1 MRILLFFAL
10 LAFALAGFGR
20 PEATAGTSAAPLS
33 LRASISVEDA
43 VIRLGDL
50 FDGELSDPTVA
61 VARAPAP
68 GDSVVLNAPWLLAL
82 ARAYDLSWRPDS
94 RFEQTVVARASQ
106 VVGAAEIRA
115 AVIRAVAERGMTG
128 ELDVQ
133 FDSGIVA
140 LHLPVGVTRSVTV
153 QQLNFDPR
161 SGRFA
166 ATVAAPAEGPAAV
179 RGAISGRVFA
189 MIDLPV
195 AARRLVPGE
204 VIRLA
209 DIDWVSIRADR
220 VASNVVVDP
229 AQLVGKSP
237 RRPIRA
243 GEPVRTA
250 DLQTAVTIKKGSIVT
265 MQLQSPQMTLTV
277 QVRTLADGIEGDV
290 VRVMNTKSNRIIAAV
305 VLDASTVAVVADGAG
320 Q

>member
-1 MRILLFFAL
+1 MRILLFCTL
-10 LAFALAGFGR
+10 FALALAGIGR
-20 PEATAGTSAAPLS
+20 PEAAAGTPAAPLS
-33 LRASISVEDA
+33 LRAAVSVEDA

-50 FDGELSDPTVA
+50 FDGALSDPTVA

-68 GDSVVLNAPWLLAL
+68 GASVVLEAPWLLAL
-82 ARAYDLSWRPDS
+82 ARAYDLSWRPAS

-106 VVGAAEIRA
+106 VVGAAEIQA
-115 AVIRAVAERGMTG
+115 AVIRAVAERGVTG

-133 FDSGIVA
+133 FDGGILA

-166 ATVAAPAEGPAAV
+166 ATVAAPADGPAAV
-179 RGAISGRVFA
+179 RGAVSGRVFA

-195 AARRLVPGE
+195 AARRLDPGE
-204 VIRLA
+204 VIRAA
-209 DIDWVSIRADR
+209 DIGWVSMRADR
-220 VASNVVVDP
+220 VASNVVVDQ
-229 AQLVGKSP
+229 AQLLGKSP

-265 MQLQSPQMTLTV
+265 MLLQSPQMTLTV
-277 QVRTLADGIEGDV
+277 QGRALADGAEGEV

-305 VLDASTVAVVADGAG
+305 VLDAGTVAVAADGAG
-320 Q
+320 H

>member
-1 MRILLFFAL
+1 MRILLFCTL
-10 LAFALAGFGR
+10 FALALAGIGR
-20 PEATAGTSAAPLS
+20 PEAAAGTPAAPLS
-33 LRASISVEDA
+33 LRAAVSVEDA

-50 FDGELSDPTVA
+50 FDGALSDPTVA

-68 GDSVVLNAPWLLAL
+68 GASVVLEAPWLLAL

-94 RFEQTVVARASQ
+94 HFAQTVVARASQ

-115 AVIRAVAERGMTG
+115 AVIQAVAERGMTG
-128 ELDVQ
+128 ELDIQ
-133 FDSGIVA
+133 FDSNTVA

-166 ATVAAPAEGPAAV
+166 ATVAAPADGPAAV
-179 RGAISGRVFA
+179 RGAVSGRVFA

-195 AARRLVPGE
+195 AARRLDPGE
-204 VIRLA
+204 VIRAA
-209 DIDWVSIRADR
+209 DIGWVSMRADR
-220 VASNVVVDP
+220 VASNVVVDQ
-229 AQLVGKSP
+229 AQLLGKSP

-265 MQLQSPQMTLTV
+265 MLLQSPQMTLTV
-277 QVRTLADGIEGDV
+277 QGRALADGAEGEV

-305 VLDASTVAVVADGAG
+305 VIDANTVAVAADGNG
-320 Q
+320 L